1 MRDGKSFYLSDSEK
15 AELEYVLRQR
25 KADGLIVRRANA
37 LLLLNKG
44 WSAAQV
50 AEALFL
56 DGETIRE
63 WRRQFKSTGMDFMFL
78 SPYSRRQGYLDFD
91 QERALKEHLVDHPVR
106 STNEIHQ
113 YIFNTY
119 GQEFSRSG
127 AIKLLGRLGFVYK
140 KPLVLPLK
148 ADEDEQRQFIKEYND
163 LCNSLMAD
171 EAIVFGDA
179 VHPEHQSRPAHGWF
193 LRDAQPAMAATSGRK
208 RLNIHGVLNLETFQ
222 FQFVETEKINA
233 ESTRQLLQ
241 KLEST
246 YPFKRAIH
254 LFLDNARYHHAKIL
268 QPWLDAPGRRVKLH
282 FLPSY
287 APHLNPIE
295 RLWGVMHK
303 QVTHNRHYAHFNDF
317 TEAILNFFRKTLPE
331 NWREFRDTV
340 TDNFRVITN
349 EKYQLI
355 G

>member
-1 MRDGKSFYLSDSEK
+1 MSDGKSFSLSDRER
-15 AELEYVLRQR
+15 AELEHVLRQR
-25 KADGLIVRRANA
+25 TADGLIVRRANA

-44 WSAAQV
+44 WSAVQV

-56 DGETIRE
+56 DSETIRG
-63 WRRQFKSTGMDFMFL
+63 WWRQFKSTGMDFMFL
-78 SPYSRRQGYLDFD
+78 SPYSKRQGHLDFD
-91 QERALKEHLVDHPVR
+91 QERAIKEHLVDHPVC
-106 STNEIHQ
+106 STNEIRQ
-113 YIFNTY
+113 YIFNTF

-127 AIKLLGRLGFVYK
+127 AIKLMGRLGFVYK

-148 ADEDEQRQFIKEYND
+148 ADEDEQHRFISKYND
-163 LCNSLMAD
+163 LCNALMAD
-171 EAIVFGDA
+171 ETIVFGDA

-193 LRDAQPAMAATSGRK
+193 LRDTQPAMAATSGRK

-241 KLEST
+241 KLET
-246 YPFKRAIH
+246 AYPLKRTIH
-254 LFLDNARYHHAKIL
+254 VFLDNARYHHAKVL
-268 QPWLDAPGRRVKLH
+268 QPWLNAPGRQVKLH

-303 QVTHNRHYAHFNDF
+303 NVTHNRHYAHFNDF

-331 NWREFRDTV
+331 KWHDFRNTV

-349 EKYQLI
+349 ENYQLI